1 MKAYM
6 GDSMDEQGVDL
17 LLQMLRYNP
26 DERISVCPVSFR
38 EKWLLPGVPS
48 SAIRKSVELVQAK
61 QALKHPWFDDI
72 DRAAMDKLENP
83 AVLQDALASESLDAQ
98 SDG

>member
-1 MKAYM
+1 
-6 GDSMDEQGVDL
+6 
-17 LLQMLRYNP
+17 
-26 DERISVCPVSFR
+26 
-38 EKWLLPGVPS
+38 LPGVPS